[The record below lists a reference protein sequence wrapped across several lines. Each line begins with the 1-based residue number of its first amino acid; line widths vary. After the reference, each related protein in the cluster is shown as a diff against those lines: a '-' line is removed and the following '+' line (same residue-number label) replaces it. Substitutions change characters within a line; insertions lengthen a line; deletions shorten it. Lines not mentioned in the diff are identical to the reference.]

1 LTSPA
6 ALLVKV
12 ELDALK
18 ENAGLMDWS
27 FEQIDDLTFV
37 LGLPAKDGIAYHLR
51 VRCDGYNATPPAW
64 HWFNPATGKIDDPR
78 DTPRGGNFFHG
89 SGVICAPWNRLAYT
103 AVDSRGPHPDWEIGA
118 WQNNP
123 HNKACRTLSAM
134 ALRIAYEMI
143 KKYEGRLAA

>member
-1 LTSPA
+1 MTSPA

-18 ENAGLMDWS
+18 ENAGLMGWT
-27 FEQIDDLTFV
+27 FEEIDDLTFV
-37 LGLPAKDGIAYHLR
+37 LGLPAKDGVTYHLR
-51 VRCDGYNATPPAW
+51 VRCDGYSATPPAW
-64 HWFNPATGKIDDPR
+64 HWCNPATGKIDDPR
-78 DTPRGGNFFHG
+78 DTPRGGNFFHP

-103 AVDSRGPHPDWEIGA
+103 MVDSRGPHSDWEIGV

-123 HNKACRTLSAM
+123 HTKACHSLSAM
-134 ALRIAYEMI
+134 ALRIAHELT